1 MREKRTIC
9 GAVVPSWMAV
19 ASLTLL
25 SLGAGSP
32 TGADPGGQVP
42 SSGAAA
48 PTATPNFSGNWIGQ
62 TAKPFALRDTKGTR
76 VDIGKVLGTRPVVLI
91 FYRGV
96 WCPFCHKQMRDLGH
110 SRTDF
115 EKTGASVYAIS
126 NEGAPAQTR
135 MQTVENVGYIHF
147 LSDPDGAAAKL
158 YSGLYPASTVHQPGV
173 FVIDRHGKIIY
184 AYVNQGYKT
193 RAAESDVLA
202 ALRQAR

>member
-25 SLGAGSP
+25 SWGAGSAV
-32 TGADPGGQVP
+32 GADPTGQVP

-48 PTATPNFSGNWIGQ
+48 LTVTPNFSRNWIGQ
-62 TAKPFALRDTKGTR
+62 TAKPFALRDTKGAL
-76 VDIGKVLGTRPVVLI
+76 VDMAKVIGTRPVVLI

-110 SRTDF
+110 SRADF

-184 AYVNQGYKT
+184 AYVNRDYKT

-202 ALRQAR
+202 ALREAR

>member
-25 SLGAGSP
+25 SWGAGPPARPASP
-32 TGADPGGQVP
+32 GPVP
-42 SSGAAA
+42 PPSAAA
-48 PTATPNFSGNWIGQ
+48 PALTAKPSGHWIGR
-62 TAKPFALRDTKGTR
+62 TAKPFALRDTRGTL
-76 VDIGKVLGTRPVVLI
+76 VDMAKVIGTRPVVLI

-126 NEGAPAQTR
+126 NEGTPAQIR

-184 AYVNQGYKT
+184 TYVNQDYKT